1 MCHFAGQGPGHGHN
15 HGPNCHQGGC
25 GCHGHHVSGFRR
37 HFLTVAEKK
46 AHLEE
51 YLKELQAEAKAV
63 EERLKELGEGA

>member
-1 MCHFAGQGPGHGHN
+1 MCHFADQGHGHGY
-15 HGPNCHQGGC
+15 HQGRNCHQRKC
-25 GCHGHHVSGFRR
+25 GCHGHHGAGFHR
-37 HFLTVAEKK
+37 HFLTAAEKK